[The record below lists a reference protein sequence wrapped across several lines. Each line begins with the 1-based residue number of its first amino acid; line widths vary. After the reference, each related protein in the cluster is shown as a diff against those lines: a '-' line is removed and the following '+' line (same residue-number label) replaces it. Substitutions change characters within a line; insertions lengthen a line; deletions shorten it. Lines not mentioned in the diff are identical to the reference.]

1 MARLLLRPKIE
12 RTTDQSVDDVRRLL
26 ERSLEETDRSIVGD
40 VFSDHAELRI
50 PPSDLHFWSPQLKL
64 VFDDRDGV
72 TRIHGRI
79 GPQSNVWTLFL
90 AGYAFCAILA
100 FIGFMFGSSQ
110 WLIGQ
115 SPTGLWLTAA
125 SGVVAVIEYV
135 AGLVGRRLGSD
146 QTERL
151 RSFIDD
157 VAFSGERHSKS

>member
-12 RTTDQSVDDVRRLL
+12 RTTNRSIDDVRRVF
-26 ERSLEETDRSIVGD
+26 ERSLEETERPVVGD

-100 FIGFMFGSSQ
+100 FIGLMFGSSQ

-125 SGVVAVIEYV
+125 SGVVALIEYV

-146 QTERL
+146 QTQRL
-151 RSFIDD
+151 RNFVDE
-157 VAFSGERHSKS
+157 VAFCDEAGFKS